1 VFLVFLTFFFVL
13 FSKTHFSKAG
23 VSGHIQNAEATVNLV
38 RRRADV
44 SIEVWMQDST
54 AITRG
59 IGQAAE
65 AVQRAEES
73 VEDEAGKKDRK
84 KKVRDKMKVCVSAL
98 QMIATSSVER

>member
-1 VFLVFLTFFFVL
+1 ML

>member
-1 VFLVFLTFFFVL
+1 VL

-98 QMIATSSVER
+98 QMIATSPVER